1 MTPNLEVRYLQIYLP
16 FPHTL
21 ILPRG
26 AKMAKDSKKDVS
38 YIRVR
43 EYGGFEVDINS
54 YVKKPEVRKTISKLR
69 DITDKKESDGRN

>member
-1 MTPNLEVRYLQIYLP
+1 
-16 FPHTL
+16 
-21 ILPRG
+21 
-26 AKMAKDSKKDVS
+26 MAKESKKDVS